1 MKKVRKANSTKSVD
15 FLNTP
20 EKSVRAE
27 YTSKFSALSRY
38 INKFVERPDFK
49 QNEIAEKLEMH
60 ESQVSIWLSGFHN
73 LTIKSI
79 LKLESA
85 CDINILNPAIWRSK
99 HMTESGTSNQ
109 QDEYNYTLTA
119 YNFYKKPTGP
129 TLNTGI
135 KDVINTANAT
145 SSAKV
150 EVGKAA

>member
-1 MKKVRKANSTKSVD
+1 MKKVRKANSTKSVE
-15 FLNTP
+15 FLNSS

-27 YTSKFSALSRY
+27 FTSKSLALARF
-38 INKFVERPDFK
+38 IKKFVDRPDFK

-60 ESQVSIWLSGFHN
+60 ESQVSVWLSGFHN
-73 LTIKSI
+73 LTLKSI

-85 CDINILNPAIWRSK
+85 CDIKILNPSIWGSK
-99 HMTESGTSNQ
+99 HLAESGTSNQ
-109 QDEYNYTLTA
+109 QAEYTLTA
-119 YNFYKKPTGP
+119 YNFYKKTVSP